1 MDGMEW
7 NCVRDGCKASPLLS
21 NSDNPTKPEVFGLQ
35 NNKKKSITGPKWG
48 VLDGQDKAGI
58 AAAEGGEQPGAQQW
72 EHSPAVCAPRSL
84 LCLFGVSTTRAP
96 VLQTLP
102 SLTGLVSLVQL
113 KAAVALWGHLGDL
126 LTPDPAALMWPQS
139 GALAASSGAT
149 GIPST
154 SHSDHKRAAGHSSFR
169 QTHCHTYR
177 KKTNSSY
184 FPHIFFF
191 P

>member
-35 NNKKKSITGPKWG
+35 NNKKKINHRTKVRGFRWPGQSWDCCCRRRGVARGSAVGAFPCSVCTQIPALPVWSEHYTCSRPPDSAFPHRTG
-48 VLDGQDKAGI
+48 LSR
-58 AAAEGGEQPGAQQW
+58 AAESCSG
-72 EHSPAVCAPRSL
+72 SL
-84 LCLFGVSTTRAP
+84 GTPWWPPDTWPCCSDVATVWSLGCL
-96 VLQTLP
+96 
-102 SLTGLVSLVQL
+102 
-113 KAAVALWGHLGDL
+113 LWGHRDSIHIPLWSQ
-126 LTPDPAALMWPQS
+126 TCCWPQ
-139 GALAASSGAT
+139 LLQT
-149 GIPST
+149 DT
-154 SHSDHKRAAGHSSFR
+154 LSHT
-169 QTHCHTYR
+169 Q